1 MKNLFELI
9 GRYFL
14 LMGKVFSKPEKA
26 SIYGKRI
33 LAETESLGLNSI
45 GIVAIISVFMGAV
58 ITIQMALNLESPF
71 IPKYLIGY
79 AARESMLLEFSSTVV
94 ALILA
99 GKVGSNIASEIGT
112 MRITEQIDALEIM
125 GVNSAS
131 YLILPKIVST
141 VFFFPFLTILSM
153 IIGVAGG
160 YVVSILTGAVN
171 PDSYIIGIQYDFKP
185 FYITYSLI
193 KSSTF
198 AFIIT
203 SISGFYG
210 YYADGNSLEVGR
222 ASTKAVVVSSIVK
235 SFDGRVVLD
244 DISAE
249 FSPGITNLIIGQS
262 GSGKTV
268 LLKSLVGLHK
278 IDSGSI
284 YYDDVEFNRLPFK
297 EMKAI
302 REKVGMIFQ
311 GGALLDSSNVEENV
325 RLPLDLFTSMP
336 EDEKRDR
343 VNFCLKRV
351 NLSNVNRLYPA
362 ELSGGMIKR
371 VAIARAIVLNPQYL
385 FCDEPNSGLDPMTS
399 VLIDNLIHEI
409 TQEYNIT
416 TVINT
421 HDMNSVLEIGEHIL
435 FIYKGRKWWEGS
447 KHDILDADNRELN
460 DFVFASAMAKRAKK
474 AGL

>member
-1 MKNLFELI
+1 MI
-9 GRYFL
+9 R
-14 LMGKVFSKPEKA
+14 
-26 SIYGKRI
+26 
-33 LAETESLGLNSI
+33 AEH
-45 GIVAIISVFMGAV
+45 
-58 ITIQMALNLESPF
+58 
-71 IPKYLIGY
+71 
-79 AARESMLLEFSSTVV
+79 
-94 ALILA
+94 
-99 GKVGSNIASEIGT
+99 
-112 MRITEQIDALEIM
+112 
-125 GVNSAS
+125 
-131 YLILPKIVST
+131 
-141 VFFFPFLTILSM
+141 
-153 IIGVAGG
+153 
-160 YVVSILTGAVN
+160 
-171 PDSYIIGIQYDFKP
+171 
-185 FYITYSLI
+185 
-193 KSSTF
+193 
-198 AFIIT
+198 
-203 SISGFYG
+203 
-210 YYADGNSLEVGR
+210 
-222 ASTKAVVVSSIVK
+222 IVK
-235 SFDGRVVLD
+235 SFDGRIVLD

-399 VLIDNLIHEI
+399 VLIDNLIHDHAGIQHHDGHQYARHELGTRDRRAHPVHI
-409 TQEYNIT
+409 QGTQVVGRFQTRYSGRRQPGAERLR
-416 TVINT
+416 VRLG
-421 HDMNSVLEIGEHIL
+421 HGQARQ
-435 FIYKGRKWWEGS
+435 KGRIITE
-447 KHDILDADNRELN
+447 
-460 DFVFASAMAKRAKK
+460 
-474 AGL
+474 